1 MPDAFWADLLKY
13 IAGGGLVVIA
23 DVLLR
28 FRASR
33 RDDRMTDAAVKQKAT
48 EVKRSEF
55 EIWVQAINELQE
67 ENQRLQARI
76 VALENVHRE
85 YERGVQILLGQVISN
100 GDTPQWTPPGM
111 SSLETQPP
119 VNKAR
124 KRAGEF
130 L

>member
-1 MPDAFWADLLKY
+1 MPDAFWADVFKY
-13 IAGGGLVVIA
+13 LIGGGLVVIA
-23 DVLLR
+23 ETLLK

-33 RDDRMTDAAVKQKAT
+33 REDKLTDVAVMHKAS

-67 ENQRLQARI
+67 ENQRLQERI
-76 VALENVHRE
+76 VALETVHRE
-85 YERGVQILLGQVISN
+85 YERGVQILLVQVLSN

-124 KRAGEF
+124 KKAGEF